1 MTNMERQMTEYVKKE
16 DLFLINRALNDD
28 KDVRIQRTKDCYR
41 IVEDSV
47 KVILKA
53 VVEKR

>member
-28 KDVRIQRTKDCYR
+28 KDVRIQRTKDGYR

>member
-28 KDVRIQRTKDCYR
+28 KDVRIQRTKDGYR

-53 VVEKR
+53 VVKKS

>member
-1 MTNMERQMTEYVKKE
+1 MERQMTEYVKKE

-28 KDVRIQRTKDCYR
+28 KDVRIQRTKDGYR

>member
-28 KDVRIQRTKDCYR
+28 KDVRIQRAKDGYR

>member
-1 MTNMERQMTEYVKKE
+1 MTSMDRQTIEYVRKE

-28 KDVRIQRTKDCYR
+28 KDVRIQRTKDGYR

-53 VVEKR
+53 AVEKR